1 MSVRVRVCVRTLLIR
16 NEHFTWLN
24 VYSHNCE
31 NLGVEAPIERTEKCL
46 KRLTNWLYLKR
57 K

>member
-57 K
+57 E